1 MAARR
6 VANIPEAETLTRYGE
21 RLFLVGLALLG
32 LWQTAR
38 FYDSTYDDVFL
49 AYRYAQNL
57 VAGCGFVFN
66 PSENF
71 LATPAPLFVFLLA
84 VAKKILGFL
93 DIVQIG
99 GLISG
104 TSLTLC
110 ALFIYLLARRFGQR
124 LVGVVAAFFV
134 LFNPLIVMTLGGET
148 PIYLMLASAAFYS
161 YFRERFLLTGFILAL
176 AVMNR
181 GEAVV
186 LVAMLFGYDLLTRR
200 KIPWGAIGIFLVTLA
215 PWLIFSFLF
224 FGSPLTH
231 SLGAKI
237 AQRRAGLPP
246 FIPRAIFWVREVVF
260 QNNRLIVAFVPPIA
274 LGALGCLWKA
284 RKWLPFFAWIA
295 AQTAGYLVLDLP
307 FYHWYIAHIGL
318 GLAVLAGLGVA
329 VPLWL
334 KPFEVNRAKIAGIL
348 DSSSG
353 VRLARG
359 IGIALVSLCLILSAS
374 VVVQAVEA
382 YNRGQPNPS
391 NYIYAKTGKWLAEHT
406 PPTAS
411 VAYLEIGQ
419 IGYYSNRKI
428 MDVLGLV
435 TPGAA
440 KRVAK
445 GDFLWVYLAYQP
457 DYIIYNDIFEPW
469 IGFVREQPWFQEAYR
484 EIEQIEQP
492 GYPAP
497 LIIYQRDPNVSLP
510 LPMEEEIIQAKHAE
524 PAGEIYGGQVVGQT
538 FVSHRS
544 HLNGIAVLLATYA
557 RENTQPVIFHLLESP
572 SSAVDLV
579 CIEFS
584 ASQVADDQW
593 RIFRFDPLPDS
604 RERSYYFYLESPKSE
619 PGDAITPWISPQDVY
634 QEGSLMRNHK
644 PAEGDI
650 AFKTYYW
657 SGP

>member
-1 MAARR
+1 MAASRG
-6 VANIPEAETLTRYGE
+6 VNIPGTLTRYGE

-32 LWQTAR
+32 LWQTMR

-57 VAGCGFVFN
+57 VAGRGFVFN
-66 PSENF
+66 PGENF
-71 LATPAPLFVFLLA
+71 LGTPAPLFVLLLA
-84 VAKKILGFL
+84 LAKKTLGFL
-93 DIVQIG
+93 DMVQIG

-110 ALFIYLLARRFGQR
+110 ALFIYLLARQFSQR

-161 YFRERFLLTGFILAL
+161 YFRERFLLTGFLLAL

-186 LVAMLFGYDLLTRR
+186 LVATLLGYDLLMRR

-215 PWLIFSFLF
+215 PWLIFSFAF

-231 SLGAKI
+231 SLGAKM
-237 AQRRAGLPP
+237 AQRHAGLPP
-246 FIPRAIFWVREVVF
+246 FAPRAIFWVRDVVF
-260 QNNRLIVAFVPPIA
+260 QNDRLMVAFVPPIA
-274 LGALGCLWKA
+274 LGALGCLWRA
-284 RKWLPFFAWIA
+284 RGWLPFFAWIA

-307 FYHWYIAHIGL
+307 FYHWYIAHLGL
-318 GLAVLAGLGVA
+318 GLAVLLGLGVA

-334 KPFEVNRAKIAGIL
+334 KPLEGKRAKIAGIE
-348 DSSSG
+348 SG

-359 IGIALVSLCLILSAS
+359 LGIALMSLSLILSAS
-374 VVVQAVEA
+374 VVVEAVEA
-382 YNRGQPNPS
+382 YDRGLPNPS
-391 NYIYAKTGKWLAEHT
+391 NYIYVKTGKWLAEHT

-428 MDVLGLV
+428 IDVLGLV

-457 DYIIYNDIFEPW
+457 DYIIYNDIFGPW
-469 IGFVREQPWFQEAYR
+469 IGVVRQQPWFQEAYR
-484 EIEQIEQP
+484 EIAQIEEP
-492 GYPAP
+492 GYPVP

-510 LPMEEEIIQAKHAE
+510 PPMEEEIVQDKYAK

-557 RENTQPVIFHLLESP
+557 RENTQPVIFHLSESP
-572 SSAVDLV
+572 SSAADLV
-579 CIEFS
+579 RIEFS

-604 RERSYYFYLESPKSE
+604 QERSYYFYLESPKSE
-619 PGDAITPWISPQDVY
+619 PGDAITAWISPQDVY
-634 QEGSLMRNHK
+634 QEGTLMRNHK